1 MSAYITAT
9 DREAQKKLRVAGL
22 RTDANFLSLVNFA
35 NRRLQCDR
43 VHSNDKKTS
52 FIMNEWNI
60 SARQPFSSRSSMIER
75 DLAIGGASVCP
86 SVFHTLVMRQN
97 Q

>member
-1 MSAYITAT
+1 M
-9 DREAQKKLRVAGL
+9 R
-22 RTDANFLSLVNFA
+22 FLSLVNFA